1 MPLNI
6 KAFERAMKKAAEE
19 KKAALTVPAP
29 APVAAKAPVVAPK
42 QEPKKDE
49 PELKSNLTPEEI
61 QYYCNLI
68 HQANARSPSHPNN
81 PTNRIIRERLAQMGL
96 QPTSAE

>member
-29 APVAAKAPVVAPK
+29 APVAAKAPVAPK
-42 QEPKKDE
+42 KEEQ

-61 QYYCNLI
+61 QYYVNMI
-68 HQANARSPSHPNN
+68 AEANARSPSHPNN
-81 PTNRIIRERLAQMGL
+81 PTNRIIRERLEAMGL
-96 QPTSAE
+96 QPTSAQ

>member
-19 KKAALTVPAP
+19 KKQALVAEKQP
-29 APVAAKAPVVAPK
+29 PVAAKAP
-42 QEPKKDE
+42 KKE
-49 PELKSNLTPEEI
+49 EQPELKSNLTPEEI
-61 QYYCNLI
+61 QYYVNMI
-68 HQANARSPSHPNN
+68 HEANARSPSHPNN
-81 PTNRIIRERLAQMGL
+81 PTNRIIRERLELMGL

>member
-1 MPLNI
+1 MADVNYMMKGI
-6 KAFERAMKKAAEE
+6 ERAMERQKKQALVAE
-19 KKAALTVPAP
+19 KQP
-29 APVAAKAPVVAPK
+29 PVAAKAPVVAPK
-42 QEPKKDE
+42 QEPKKEE
-49 PELKSNLTPEEI
+49 PLKSNLTEEEI

-81 PTNRIIRERLAQMGL
+81 PTNRIIRERLEAMGL

>member
-19 KKAALTVPAP
+19 KKAALTAP

-42 QEPKKDE
+42 QEPKKEE
-49 PELKSNLTPEEI
+49 PLKSNLTEEEI

-81 PTNRIIRERLAQMGL
+81 PTNRIIRERLEAMGL
-96 QPTSAE
+96 QPND

>member
-19 KKAALTVPAP
+19 KKAALSTSTP
-29 APVAAKAPVVAPK
+29 AAKAPVVAPK
-42 QEPKKDE
+42 QEPKKEE
-49 PELKSNLTPEEI
+49 PLKSNLTEEEI

-81 PTNRIIRERLAQMGL
+81 PTNRIIRERLEAMGL
-96 QPTSAE
+96 QPND

>member
-6 KAFERAMKKAAEE
+6 KAFERAMKKAEE
-19 KKAALTVPAP
+19 KKKASLSTS

-42 QEPKKDE
+42 QEPKKEE
-49 PELKSNLTPEEI
+49 PLKSNLTEEEI

-81 PTNRIIRERLAQMGL
+81 PTNRIIRERLEAMGL
-96 QPTSAE
+96 QPND

>member
-19 KKAALTVPAP
+19 KKKAALTAPAP

-42 QEPKKDE
+42 QEPKKEE
-49 PELKSNLTPEEI
+49 PLKSNLTEEEI

-68 HQANARSPSHPNN
+68 NEANARSPSHPNN
-81 PTNRIIRERLAQMGL
+81 TTNRIIRERLEALGL
-96 QPTSAE
+96 KPDIAE

>member
-1 MPLNI
+1 MSDVNFMMKGI
-6 KAFERAMKKAAEE
+6 QRAIERQKKQ
-19 KKAALTVPAP
+19 P
-29 APVAAKAPVVAPK
+29 PVAAKAPIAPK
-42 QEPKKDE
+42 KEEPA
-49 PELKSNLTPEEI
+49 LKSNLTEEEI

-81 PTNRIIRERLAQMGL
+81 TTNRIIRERLEAMGL

>member
-19 KKAALTVPAP
+19 KKQALVAEKQP
-29 APVAAKAPVVAPK
+29 PVAAKAPVVAPK
-42 QEPKKDE
+42 QEPKKEE
-49 PELKSNLTPEEI
+49 PLKSNLTEEEI

-68 HQANARSPSHPNN
+68 HEANARSPSHPNN

>member
-1 MPLNI
+1 MADVNYMMKGI
-6 KAFERAMKKAAEE
+6 QRAFERQKKQALVAE
-19 KKAALTVPAP
+19 KQP
-29 APVAAKAPVVAPK
+29 PVAAKAPVVAPK
-42 QEPKKDE
+42 QEPKKEE
-49 PELKSNLTPEEI
+49 PLKSNLTEEEI

>member
-19 KKAALTVPAP
+19 KKKASLSTP

-42 QEPKKDE
+42 KVEEKKE
-49 PELKSNLTPEEI
+49 PELKSNLTPEEV
-61 QYYCNLI
+61 QYYVNMI
-68 HQANARSPSHPNN
+68 HEANARSPSHPNN
-81 PTNRIIRERLAQMGL
+81 TTNRIIRERLEAMGL

>member
-6 KAFERAMKKAAEE
+6 KAFERAMKRAAEE
-19 KKAALTVPAP
+19 KKQALVAEKQP
-29 APVAAKAPVVAPK
+29 PVTAKAPVVAPK
-42 QEPKKDE
+42 QEPKKEE
-49 PELKSNLTPEEI
+49 PLKSNLTEEEI

-68 HQANARSPSHPNN
+68 HEANARSPSHPNN
-81 PTNRIIRERLAQMGL
+81 TTNRIIRERLEAMGL